1 MTTALLL
8 ATLTCGVV
16 LGQAQ
21 APLRVSMI
29 SLGIADSAR
38 SIKFYG
44 ETLGLPMIGK
54 PGEVTLF
61 KAGDVTLV
69 LNQPAGAGKTK
80 LAGSIEII
88 FPVNSVAA
96 SHKDLAERGCQ
107 FVAAPH
113 EITPGMWAATFTDP
127 DGHLLTILGPK

>member
-1 MTTALLL
+1 MTIALLL
-8 ATLTCGVV
+8 ATLTVGVV

-21 APLRVSMI
+21 PPLRLSMI
-29 SLGIADSAR
+29 SLGITNSAR
-38 SIKFYG
+38 SIQFYS

-69 LNQPAGAGKTK
+69 LNQPAGAGRTK

-88 FPVNSVAA
+88 FPVDSVAS
-96 SHKDLAERGCQ
+96 SHRDLAERGGH

-113 EITPGMWAATFTDP
+113 EITPGLWAATFTDP
-127 DGHLLTILGPK
+127 DGHLLTVLGPK